1 MNNLVSFEFTVL
13 YLYILHYK
21 IVIINFNIS
30 CNKYVSIL
38 AAKIFNYISISQ
50 LKF

>member
-1 MNNLVSFEFTVL
+1 MNNIVNFEFTVL

-21 IVIINFNIS
+21 IVIVNFHIS

-38 AAKIFNYISISQ
+38 AAKIFNHISIFQ